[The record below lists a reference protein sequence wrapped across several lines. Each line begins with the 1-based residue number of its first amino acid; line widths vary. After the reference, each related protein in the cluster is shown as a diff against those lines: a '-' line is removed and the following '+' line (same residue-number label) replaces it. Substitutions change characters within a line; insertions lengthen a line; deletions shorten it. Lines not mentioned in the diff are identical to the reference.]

1 MIKSYED
8 YKKALKTL
16 KKWAYYYYVL
26 DNPLVTDEEYDKLY
40 REVEKWEK
48 EHPDKIDPT
57 SPTQRVGDVVLE
69 GFEKARHI
77 TKMWSM
83 EDVFDENEFRD
94 WVNRVT
100 RLIDEEFSFYIEP
113 KFDGASLNLVYKDGK
128 LIRAETR
135 GDGEIGEDVT
145 LNAKTIKSIPL
156 EIAHKGLIEIRGEV
170 VIKKKDFDKLNEE
183 RIKKG
188 EPTFANPRN
197 AAAGSLRQLDPKI
210 TASRP
215 LLFYPWGV
223 GYPIEVLNSDEVSRE
238 QYEKDKNEFIE
249 KFKKYKNLMDYVYSF
264 GFKEP
269 PKRGECGGDDIDCV
283 LKKYNEFVEM
293 RDEIEVMLD
302 GMVVKV
308 NELHLLEKL
317 GYTQKYPRWMV
328 AYKFPAIEKE
338 TILKDVV
345 IQVGRTGVLTPV
357 AILEPVEIGGVIVE
371 RATLHNFDE
380 IERMDIRIGDHVIVI
395 RSGDVIP
402 KITKVL
408 YYKRETLWLKIL
420 NILENKTKKIPAI
433 LKEFRE
439 FIKSSL
445 REIASLRKKFK
456 NNKLENKKYIL
467 LRNLQRDILKIYK
480 KKNLFNPYTLFKDI
494 INLLNKYEIQLKKHF
509 YQIYIPR
516 PTHCPVC
523 GAEVLDEGAII
534 KCQNLNCPARIVNNI
549 IYFASK
555 NCLDIEGLGE
565 SVARLLY
572 EKRLVRDVTDLFK
585 LKVEDLER
593 LPGFA
598 RKKAENLVN
607 AIKRVKG
614 IECWR
619 FVNALGIE
627 HIGEVASKK
636 ICEKFG
642 IEFYKHE
649 PEEFYQIEG
658 FGPEMVKS
666 IAEYIKVNR
675 DKIEKLIELIQP
687 TNPKKEE
694 VKESPFSGKTVVLTG
709 TMSKPRSEIKELL
722 ESLGAH
728 VTNSVSKKTD
738 YLIVGE
744 DPGSKLEKAK
754 KLGVEILP
762 EEKMWEMVNKVKS
775 EK

>member
-1 MIKSYED
+1 MIKNHEE
-8 YKKALKTL
+8 YKKAVETL

-40 REVEKWEK
+40 REVEEYEK
-48 EHPDKIDPT
+48 AHPDEIDPT
-57 SPTQRVGDVVLE
+57 SPTQRVGDVVLDE
-69 GFEKARHI
+69 FKKARHI

-83 EDVFDENEFRD
+83 EDVFSKEEFKEWYDRIK
-94 WVNRVT
+94 
-100 RLIDEEFSFYIEP
+100 RLINKEFSLYIEP
-113 KFDGASLNLVYKDGK
+113 KFDGASLNLVYKNGK
-128 LIRAETR
+128 LLRAETR

-156 EIAHKGLIEIRGEV
+156 EIEYKDLIEIRGEV
-170 VIKKKDFDKLNEE
+170 VISKKDFDKLNEE

-215 LLFYPWGV
+215 LIFYPWGV
-223 GYPIEVLNSDEVSRE
+223 GYPIEVLNSDEVSEEEYR
-238 QYEKDKNEFIE
+238 KDKEEFIK
-249 KFKKYKNLMDYVYSF
+249 KFKTYKNLMDFVYSL

-269 PKRGECGGDDIDCV
+269 PKRGECKDIECV
-283 LKKYNEFVEM
+283 YKKYDEFVEI
-293 RDEIEVMLD
+293 RDEIPVMLD

-308 NELHLLEKL
+308 NELDLLENL
-317 GYTQKYPRWMV
+317 GYTTKYPRWMV
-328 AYKFPAIEKE
+328 AFKFPAVEKE
-338 TILKDVV
+338 TVVKDVV
-345 IQVGRTGVLTPV
+345 VQVGRTGVLTPV

-380 IERMDIRIGDHVIVI
+380 IERLDLRIGDHVIVI

-408 YYKRETLWLKIL
+408 YHKRTGNEK
-420 NILENKTKKIPAI
+420 P
-433 LKEFRE
+433 
-439 FIKSSL
+439 
-445 REIASLRKKFK
+445 
-456 NNKLENKKYIL
+456 
-467 LRNLQRDILKIYK
+467 
-480 KKNLFNPYTLFKDI
+480 
-494 INLLNKYEIQLKKHF
+494 
-509 YQIYIPR
+509 IPR

-534 KCQNLNCPARIVNNI
+534 KCQNLSCPARVVNTI

-565 SVARLLY
+565 SVAKLLY
-572 EKRLVRDVTDLFK
+572 EKGLVKDVTDLFK

-598 RKKAENLVN
+598 RKKAENLIN

-614 IECWR
+614 VECWR

-636 ICEKFG
+636 ICETFG
-642 IEFYKHE
+642 VEFYKHK
-649 PEEFYQIEG
+649 PEEFYKIEG

-687 TNPKKEE
+687 RNPEKKE
-694 VKESPFSGKTVVLTG
+694 VKESPFAGKTVVLTG

-728 VTNSVSKKTD
+728 VSSSVSKKTD

-754 KLGVEILP
+754 KLGVKILP
-762 EEKMWEMVNKVKS
+762 EEEMWKMIGEGNAN
-775 EK
+775 

>member
-1 MIKSYED
+1 MIKNHDE
-8 YKKALKTL
+8 YKKAVETL

-40 REVEKWEK
+40 KEVEEYEK
-48 EHPDKIDPT
+48 SHPDEIDPT

-69 GFEKARHI
+69 GFKKARHI

-83 EDVFDENEFRD
+83 EDVFNESEFKE
-94 WVNRVT
+94 WVQRAI
-100 RLIDEEFSFYIEP
+100 RLVGNSDFNFYIEP
-113 KFDGASLNLVYKDGK
+113 KFDGASLNLVYKDGI
-128 LIRAETR
+128 LVRAETR

-145 LNAKTIKSIPL
+145 ENAKTIKSIPL
-156 EIAHKGLIEIRGEV
+156 SIDYKGLIEIRGEV
-170 VIKKKDFDKLNEE
+170 VISKKDFEKLNEE

-188 EPTFANPRN
+188 ESTFANPRN
-197 AAAGSLRQLDPKI
+197 AAAGSLRQLDVKI

-215 LLFYPWGV
+215 LMFYPWGV
-223 GYPIEVLNSDEVSRE
+223 GYPIEVLNSDEVSKE
-238 QYEKDKNEFIE
+238 QYEKDKKEFIE
-249 KFKKYKNLMDYVYSF
+249 KFKTYKKLMDFVYSL

-269 PKRGECGGDDIDCV
+269 LKRGECKASDVECV
-283 LKKYNEFVEM
+283 LEKYQEFVKI
-293 RDEIEVMLD
+293 RDELPVMLD

-308 NELHLLEKL
+308 NELELLDKL
-317 GYTQKYPRWMV
+317 GYTTKYPRWMV
-328 AYKFPAIEKE
+328 AYKFPAVEKE
-338 TILKDVV
+338 TILEDVV

-357 AILEPVEIGGVIVE
+357 AILKPVEIGGVIVE

-408 YYKRETLWLKIL
+408 YHKRTGSEK
-420 NILENKTKKIPAI
+420 P
-433 LKEFRE
+433 
-439 FIKSSL
+439 
-445 REIASLRKKFK
+445 
-456 NNKLENKKYIL
+456 
-467 LRNLQRDILKIYK
+467 
-480 KKNLFNPYTLFKDI
+480 
-494 INLLNKYEIQLKKHF
+494 
-509 YQIYIPR
+509 IPR

-523 GAEVLDEGAII
+523 GAEVLDEGALI
-534 KCQNLNCPARIVNNI
+534 KCQNLSCPARVVNTI
-549 IYFASK
+549 IYAAGK
-555 NCLDIEGLGE
+555 NALDIEGLGE
-565 SVARLLY
+565 SVAKLLY
-572 EKRLVRDVTDLFK
+572 EKGLVKDIRDLFR

-607 AIKRVKG
+607 AIQKVKG

-642 IEFYKHE
+642 IDFYKHS
-649 PEEFYQIEG
+649 PEEFLEIEG

-675 DKIEKLIELIQP
+675 DKIEELIKLIEP
-687 TNPKKEE
+687 VNPKKE
-694 VKESPFSGKTVVLTG
+694 VKVSVFTGKSVVLTG
-709 TMSKPRSEIKELL
+709 TMSKPRNKIKEIL

-738 YLIVGE
+738 FVIVGE
-744 DPGSKLEKAK
+744 DPGSKYEKAK
-754 KLGVEILP
+754 KLGVKILT
-762 EEKMWEMVNKVKS
+762 EKEMWEMINGG
-775 EK
+775 

>member
-8 YKKALKTL
+8 YKKAVETL

-40 REVEKWEK
+40 REVEKWEE

-57 SPTQRVGDVVLE
+57 SPTQRVGDVVLDE
-69 GFEKARHI
+69 FKKARHI

-83 EDVFDENEFRD
+83 EDVFDENEFKD
-94 WVNRVT
+94 WVNRVR
-100 RLIDEEFSFYIEP
+100 RLIDEEFTFYIEP
-113 KFDGASLNLVYKDGK
+113 KFDGASLNIVYKDGK
-128 LIRAETR
+128 MIRAETR

-145 LNAKTIKSIPL
+145 LNAKTINSIPL
-156 EIAHKGLIEIRGEV
+156 EIDYKGLIEIRGEV

-183 RIKKG
+183 RVKKG

-223 GYPIEVLNSDEVSRE
+223 GYPVEVLNSDEVTRE
-238 QYEKDKNEFIE
+238 QYEKDKKEFIE
-249 KFKKYKNLMDYVYSF
+249 KFKKYKNMMDFVYSL
-264 GFKEP
+264 GFREP
-269 PKRGECGGDDIDCV
+269 PKRGECAGDDIECV
-283 LKKYNEFVEM
+283 LKKYNEFVEI
-293 RDEIEVMLD
+293 RDDIPVMLD

-317 GYTQKYPRWMV
+317 GYTTKYPRWMV

-345 IQVGRTGVLTPV
+345 VQVGRTGVLTPV

-408 YYKRETLWLKIL
+408 YHKRTGNEK
-420 NILENKTKKIPAI
+420 P
-433 LKEFRE
+433 
-439 FIKSSL
+439 
-445 REIASLRKKFK
+445 
-456 NNKLENKKYIL
+456 
-467 LRNLQRDILKIYK
+467 
-480 KKNLFNPYTLFKDI
+480 
-494 INLLNKYEIQLKKHF
+494 
-509 YQIYIPR
+509 IPR

-534 KCQNLNCPARIVNNI
+534 KCQNLSCPARVVNTI
-549 IYFASK
+549 IYAASK

-565 SVARLLY
+565 SVAKLLY
-572 EKRLVRDVTDLFK
+572 EKGLVRDITDLFK

-598 RKKAENLVN
+598 RKKAENLIN
-607 AIKRVKG
+607 AIKKVKG

-636 ICEKFG
+636 ICETFG
-642 IEFYKHE
+642 IDFYKHD
-649 PEEFYQIEG
+649 PEEFYKIEG

-694 VKESPFSGKTVVLTG
+694 VKNSPFSGKTVVLTG
-709 TMSKPRSEIKELL
+709 AMSKPRSEIKEML
-722 ESLGAH
+722 ENLGAH

-738 YLIVGE
+738 FVIVGE
-744 DPGSKLEKAK
+744 DPGSKYDKAK
-754 KLGVEILP
+754 KLGVKIISEQ
-762 EEKMWEMVNKVKS
+762 EMWDMINNT
-775 EK
+775 

>member
-1 MIKSYED
+1 MIKSLEE
-8 YKKALKTL
+8 YKKAVETL

-26 DNPLVTDEEYDKLY
+26 DNPLVTDEEYDRLY

-48 EHPDKIDPT
+48 SHPDKIDPS

-77 TKMWSM
+77 TRMWSM
-83 EDVFDENEFRD
+83 EDVFNENEFKD
-94 WVNRVT
+94 WVNRT
-100 RLIDEEFSFYIEP
+100 KKAAGKEINFYIEP

-128 LIRAETR
+128 LFRAETR

-145 LNAKTIKSIPL
+145 LNAKTINTIPL
-156 EIAHKGLIEIRGEV
+156 EIDYKGLIEIRGEV
-170 VIKKKDFDKLNEE
+170 LIKKKDFEKLNEN
-183 RIKKG
+183 RIEKG
-188 EPTFANPRN
+188 EAPFANPRN

-210 TASRP
+210 TAKRP
-215 LLFYPWGV
+215 LLFNPWGV
-223 GYPIEVLNSDEVSRE
+223 GYPVEMLNSDEVSKNE
-238 QYEKDKNEFIE
+238 YENDRQEFIE
-249 KFKKYKNLMDYVYSF
+249 KFKTYKKMMDFVYSL

-269 PKRGECGGDDIDCV
+269 PKRSECRGGDMECV
-283 LKKYNEFVEM
+283 LEKYDEFVKI
-293 RDEIEVMLD
+293 RDDIEVMLD

-308 NELHLLEKL
+308 NELDVLQKM

-328 AYKFPAIEKE
+328 AYKFPAVEKE
-338 TILKDVV
+338 TILKDVI

-357 AILEPVEIGGVIVE
+357 AVLKPVEIGGVIVE
-371 RATLHNFDE
+371 KATLHNFDE

-408 YYKRETLWLKIL
+408 YNKRTGNEK
-420 NILENKTKKIPAI
+420 P
-433 LKEFRE
+433 
-439 FIKSSL
+439 IK
-445 REIASLRKKFK
+445 
-456 NNKLENKKYIL
+456 
-467 LRNLQRDILKIYK
+467 
-480 KKNLFNPYTLFKDI
+480 
-494 INLLNKYEIQLKKHF
+494 
-509 YQIYIPR
+509 R

-534 KCQNLNCPARIVNNI
+534 KCQNLSCPARVVNTI

-565 SVARLLY
+565 SVAKLLY
-572 EKRLVRDVTDLFK
+572 EKGLVKDVSDIFR
-585 LKVEDLER
+585 LKVEDLEK

-598 RKKAENLVN
+598 RKKAENLIK
-607 AIKRVKG
+607 AIEKTKG
-614 IECWR
+614 TECWR

-642 IEFYKHE
+642 VEFYRHAPDE
-649 PEEFYQIEG
+649 FEEIEG

-666 IAEYIKVNR
+666 IAEYIRVNR
-675 DKIEKLIELIQP
+675 EKIEKLIALIKP
-687 TNPKKEE
+687 VNPKKEE
-694 VKESPFSGKTVVLTG
+694 IKNTPFSGKTVVLTG
-709 TMSKPRSEIKELL
+709 VMTNPRNEIKEML
-722 ESLGAH
+722 EEMGSH

-738 YLIVGE
+738 FVIVGE

-754 KLGVEILP
+754 KLGVEILS
-762 EEKMWEMVNKVKS
+762 EDEMWKMIGETNVVKNNS
-775 EK
+775 

>member
-1 MIKSYED
+1 MIKNHEE
-8 YKKALKTL
+8 YKKAVETL

-40 REVEKWEK
+40 KEVEKYEK
-48 EHPDKIDPT
+48 AHPDEIDPS
-57 SPTQRVGDVVLE
+57 SPTQRVGDVVLDE
-69 GFEKARHI
+69 FKKARHI

-83 EDVFDENEFRD
+83 EDVFSKDEFKEWAD
-94 WVNRVT
+94 RVG
-100 RLIDEEFSFYIEP
+100 RLIGNNNYTYYIEP

-156 EIAHKGLIEIRGEV
+156 EIEYKNLIEIRGEV
-170 VIKKKDFDKLNEE
+170 VIKKSDFDKLNEE

-197 AAAGSLRQLDPKI
+197 AAAGSLRQLDPKV

-223 GYPIEVLNSDEVSRE
+223 GYPVEVLNSDEVSEE
-238 QYEKDKNEFIE
+238 QYRADKE
-249 KFKKYKNLMDYVYSF
+249 KFINKFKTYKAMMDFVYAL

-269 PKRGECGGDDIDCV
+269 PKRGECESKDLDCIYKKYEEFVQIRDDIP
-283 LKKYNEFVEM
+283 
-293 RDEIEVMLD
+293 VMLD

-308 NELHLLEKL
+308 NKLNLLEKL
-317 GYTQKYPRWMV
+317 GYTTKYPRWMV
-328 AYKFPAIEKE
+328 AFKFPAIEKE
-338 TILKDVV
+338 TIVKDVV
-345 IQVGRTGVLTPV
+345 VQVGRTGVLTPV
-357 AILEPVEIGGVIVE
+357 AVLEPVEIGGVIVE

-380 IERMDIRIGDHVIVI
+380 IERLDLRIGDHVIVI

-408 YYKRETLWLKIL
+408 YHKRTGNEK
-420 NILENKTKKIPAI
+420 P
-433 LKEFRE
+433 
-439 FIKSSL
+439 
-445 REIASLRKKFK
+445 
-456 NNKLENKKYIL
+456 
-467 LRNLQRDILKIYK
+467 
-480 KKNLFNPYTLFKDI
+480 
-494 INLLNKYEIQLKKHF
+494 
-509 YQIYIPR
+509 IPR

-534 KCQNLNCPARIVNNI
+534 KCQNLACPARVVNTI

-565 SVARLLY
+565 SVAKLLY
-572 EKRLVRDVTDLFK
+572 EKGLVKDVTDLFK

-598 RKKAENLVN
+598 RKKAENLIN
-607 AIKRVKG
+607 AIKKTKG

-636 ICEKFG
+636 ICETFG
-642 IEFYKHE
+642 VEFYKHK
-649 PEEFYQIEG
+649 PEEFYKIEG

-666 IAEYIKVNR
+666 IAEYIKVNK
-675 DKIEKLIELIQP
+675 DKIEKLIELIEP
-687 TNPKKEE
+687 KNPEKKE
-694 VKESPFSGKTVVLTG
+694 VKNSPFAGKTVVLTG
-709 TMSKPRSEIKELL
+709 TMKKPREEIKELL

-754 KLGVEILP
+754 KLGVTILP
-762 EEKMWEMVNKVKS
+762 EEEMWKMIGESNAD
-775 EK
+775 

>member
-1 MIKSYED
+1 MIKNHEE
-8 YKKALKTL
+8 YKKAVKTL

-40 REVEKWEK
+40 KEVEEYEK
-48 EHPDKIDPT
+48 NHPNEIDPT
-57 SPTQRVGDVVLE
+57 SPTQRVGDVVLDE
-69 GFEKARHI
+69 FSKAEHI

-83 EDVFDENEFRD
+83 EDVFS
-94 WVNRVT
+94 
-100 RLIDEEFSFYIEP
+100 DEEFKEWSERVKRLLETEEYSYYIEP
-113 KFDGASLNLVYKDGK
+113 KFDGASLNLIYKDGK
-128 LIRAETR
+128 LVRAETR
-135 GDGEIGEDVT
+135 GDGSIGEDVT

-156 EIAHKGLIEIRGEV
+156 EIDYKDLIEIRGEV
-170 VIKKKDFDKLNEE
+170 VISKKDFDKLNEE

-188 EPTFANPRN
+188 ESTFANPRN

-215 LLFYPWGV
+215 LIFYPWGV
-223 GYPIEVLNSDEVSRE
+223 GYPIEVLNSDEVSEE
-238 QYEKDKNEFIE
+238 QYRADKEKFIE
-249 KFKKYKNLMDYVYSF
+249 KFKTYKKVMDFVYSL

-269 PKRGECGGDDIDCV
+269 PKRGECDAKDIDCV
-283 LKKYNEFVEM
+283 LKKYNEFVEI
-293 RDEIEVMLD
+293 RDEIPIMLD

-308 NELHLLEKL
+308 NELNLLEKL
-317 GYTQKYPRWMV
+317 GYTTKYPRWMV
-328 AYKFPAIEKE
+328 AFKFPAVEKE
-338 TILKDVV
+338 TIVKDVV

-357 AILEPVEIGGVIVE
+357 AVLEPVEIGGVIVE

-380 IERMDIRIGDHVIVI
+380 IERLDIRIGDHVIVI

-408 YYKRETLWLKIL
+408 YHKRTGNEK
-420 NILENKTKKIPAI
+420 P
-433 LKEFRE
+433 
-439 FIKSSL
+439 
-445 REIASLRKKFK
+445 
-456 NNKLENKKYIL
+456 
-467 LRNLQRDILKIYK
+467 
-480 KKNLFNPYTLFKDI
+480 
-494 INLLNKYEIQLKKHF
+494 
-509 YQIYIPR
+509 IPR

-534 KCQNLNCPARIVNNI
+534 KCQNLACPARVVNTI

-572 EKRLVRDVTDLFK
+572 EKGLVKDVTDLFK

-598 RKKAENLVN
+598 RKKAENLIN
-607 AIKRVKG
+607 AIKKTKG
-614 IECWR
+614 VECWR

-636 ICEKFG
+636 ICETFG
-642 IEFYKHE
+642 VEFYKHD
-649 PEEFYQIEG
+649 PEEFYKIEG

-666 IAEYIKVNR
+666 IAEYVKVNK
-675 DKIEKLIELIQP
+675 DKIEKLIKLIEP
-687 TNPKKEE
+687 KNPEKKE
-694 VKESPFSGKTVVLTG
+694 VHSPFTNKTVVLTG
-709 TMSKPRSEIKELL
+709 TMKRSREEIKELL
-722 ESLGAH
+722 ETLGAK

-744 DPGSKLEKAK
+744 NPGSKLEKAK
-754 KLGVEILP
+754 KLGVTILP
-762 EEKMWEMVNKVKS
+762 EEEMWKMIGENNAN
-775 EK
+775 